1 MAVLSPAVGAHRLRM
16 LREVMLSQALD
27 AVAVLSAPHFEFL
40 TNYLLDVE
48 PWERPILAVSPRE
61 GEPFGVM
68 NEISLNGVRMAG
80 ERGSFWVPN
89 ITFYSEHPR
98 LTNRL
103 PVVSQLPEVVAGGL
117 AARGLRH
124 ARIGVDTA
132 PAWFEEAAGRLPGV
146 DLIGVEGQLRALR
159 WVKTEEE
166 LALLRQLADLTDWV
180 QERYRG
186 NVRPG
191 RFGQELDAYTAW
203 QAAEEACRRFPGEE
217 IELHVSTLSGP
228 DAVAPNGTGRRTGA
242 VVEEGHSIVNI
253 VVARGNGLVVENERM
268 WVCGEPS
275 GRQQDAFEA
284 ARRAQEAA
292 VSQLVAG
299 NPVCS
304 VDAAAQRV
312 FEQAGYGEHVIH
324 RTGHGMG
331 TLGHEYPEDMAFN
344 TRPLIAGEVY
354 SAEPGIYIWGLGGF
368 RHDDTVV
375 VGRDRPEVLTT
386 TPKDLEHQVI
396 PVPRRAGV

>member
-1 MAVLSPAVGAHRLRM
+1 MAVLSLQVGSHRLRA
-16 LREVMLSQALD
+16 LREAMVSHRLD

-40 TNYLLDVE
+40 ANYLLDVE
-48 PWERPILAVSPRE
+48 PWERPILAVFPRE
-61 GEPFGVM
+61 GEPFGLM
-68 NEISLNGVRMAG
+68 NEISLNGVRMAK
-80 ERGSFWVPN
+80 ERGSFWLPE
-89 ITFYSEHPR
+89 ISFYSEHPR

-103 PVVSQLPEVVAGGL
+103 PVVSQLPEVVAGL
-117 AARGLRH
+117 LPAHGLRH
-124 ARIGVDTA
+124 ARIGVDAT
-132 PAWFEEAAGRLPGV
+132 PAWFEQAVGRLPGIE
-146 DLIGVEGQLRALR
+146 LLRVEAELRALR
-159 WVKTEEE
+159 WVKTDEE
-166 LALLRQLADLTDWV
+166 LALLRDLAALTDWV
-180 QERYRG
+180 QERYRE

-217 IELHVSTLSGP
+217 ITLHVSTLSGP
-228 DAVAPNGTGRRTGA
+228 DAVAPNGTGRQTGA
-242 VVEEGHSIVNI
+242 VVEKGHSIVNI
-253 VVARGNGLVVENERM
+253 VVVRGNGLVVENERM

-275 GRQQDAFEA
+275 ERQRDAFEV

-292 VSQLVAG
+292 VAQLVAG

-312 FEQAGYGEHVIH
+312 FEEAGYGEHVIH

-344 TRPLIAGEVY
+344 TRALIAGEVY
-354 SAEPGIYIWGLGGF
+354 SAEPGIYLWGLGGF

-375 VGRDRPEVLTT
+375 VGRDQPEVLTT

-396 PVPRRAGV
+396 PVAREAGR